1 MIYNKNILPLNK
13 GGISSDTCK
22 FWMAN
27 VRWLTAIC
35 SPEIYSANKKVQ
47 FHWRVY
53 KRGQTEQS

>member
-27 VRWLTAIC
+27 VQWLTAIY
-35 SPEIYSANKKVQ
+35 SPEISP
-47 FHWRVY
+47 
-53 KRGQTEQS
+53 E